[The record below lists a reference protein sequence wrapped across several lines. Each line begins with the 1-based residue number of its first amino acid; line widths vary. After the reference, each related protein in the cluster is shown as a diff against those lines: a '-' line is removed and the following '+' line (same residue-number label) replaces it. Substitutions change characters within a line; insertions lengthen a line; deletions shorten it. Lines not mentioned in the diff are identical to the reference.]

1 MPKSCGRAE
10 GKGGGLG
17 LRREAKRQWWGGH
30 KVQEVS
36 CVSVI
41 HVKATAASRLPERDA
56 LLLPSDTLCC
66 KEGVQQASEPGQCLL
81 KCANPPTERESL
93 DMRASVPGHV

>member
-1 MPKSCGRAE
+1 MVGWPQGAG
-10 GKGGGLG
+10 GKLC
-17 LRREAKRQWWGGH
+17 ECH
-30 KVQEVS
+30 
-36 CVSVI
+36 